1 MDVCTGN
8 LGLNGDRLSSCL
20 KRMEVLNIR
29 VLGGTFIKT
38 FTEVSGLDQLGMQH
52 GNVLLSTPGSLTQV
66 CSLFAKH
73 VHWLS
78 DATHATNGGFQFQDE
93 AMRESL
99 YGTSSAEVLGTF
111 PPKPSIFYSDFPFA
125 PAVVNPATSLQA
137 LQAAFAA
144 TRLNL
149 VDTTAD
155 LWRWISTES
164 AAISADLHHIAADIA
179 GTNEGEAI
187 EASAATIREAAQQAQ
202 NFSVNAEAMG
212 MTVQNLHTIHSYGHS
227 LVNEAAARTAHI
239 TDPALKAQAEDA
251 FVKTFTTT
259 LFPPTL
265 HMGVPVLRN
274 LMATP
279 PQGGYAHLI
288 PTGMD
293 HAVDAA
299 GANVPKTL
307 RTLDAITHNST
318 SNHPGSMARAHAALN
333 ELSSI
338 AAPSTETA
346 GTTTTPGTSA
356 AAPQLSQNLL
366 HPSSPQTS
374 PIAGTVGGA
383 RSPQTFT
390 NALTTPTTLGSPS
403 PASAGRHTA
412 TSPVQPLG
420 AVPHATGSARGVTST
435 TSRHAG
441 FSAPGAPL
449 RSSSGAGPAPLARSA
464 QPLIPPAA
472 TSTPNHSPNTT
483 ASPRGAATPPPAV
496 LGQNTSNSKPSPGR
510 GPMAAFGPAG
520 GRNPKAQG
528 KGPVISVL
536 APEEKDANKRALL
549 GKQTPRVAGPIGTWA
564 RQTPDKRQESKKN

>member
-1 MDVCTGN
+1 M
-8 LGLNGDRLSSCL
+8 
-20 KRMEVLNIR
+20 
-29 VLGGTFIKT
+29 
-38 FTEVSGLDQLGMQH
+38 
-52 GNVLLSTPGSLTQV
+52 
-66 CSLFAKH
+66 
-73 VHWLS
+73 
-78 DATHATNGGFQFQDE
+78 
-93 AMRESL
+93 
-99 YGTSSAEVLGTF
+99 
-111 PPKPSIFYSDFPFA
+111 
-125 PAVVNPATSLQA
+125 QA
-137 LQAAFAA
+137 LQAAFAT
-144 TRLNL
+144 TRNNE
-149 VDTTAD
+149 VFSAVEG
-155 LWRWISTES
+155 WHIISS
-164 AAISADLHHIAADIA
+164 QLQILSDNLHHIAADIA
-179 GTNEGEAI
+179 GTNEGEAV

-212 MTVQNLHTIHSYGHS
+212 LTVQNLHTIHSYGHS

-318 SNHPGSMARAHAALN
+318 SNQPGSMARAHAALN

-420 AVPHATGSARGVTST
+420 AVPHATGSARRVTST
-435 TSRHAG
+435 TPRHAG
-441 FSAPGAPL
+441 LSAPSAPL
-449 RSSSGAGPAPLARSA
+449 RSSSGAGAAPLARSA

-472 TSTPNHSPNTT
+472 TSTPNHSPNAT

-510 GPMAAFGPAG
+510 GPMAAFGPTAG
-520 GRNPKAQG
+520 RSPKTQG

-564 RQTPDKRQESKKN
+564 RQSPDKRQESKKN